1 MCWYLI
7 IDFKETMQISQMR
20 IRYNLFITGHN
31 KALGHLRNKK
41 KMQYQQIYTE
51 KINKNLMGMMY
62 SNLHKGI
69 VEVHEKK

>member
-41 KMQYQQIYTE
+41 KDAI
-51 KINKNLMGMMY
+51 
-62 SNLHKGI
+62 SADLHREDKQKPNGNDA
-69 VEVHEKK
+69 